1 MDFKISF
8 SRVKTSCMAFTS
20 WIMTMTARESVV
32 SFLDVLLFEGLHH
45 SPSVSMVCMELR
57 TIYVMCCS

>member
-1 MDFKISF
+1 MDLQLNLL

-20 WIMTMTARESVV
+20 WIMTMTASESVV

-45 SPSVSMVCMELR
+45 SPSVSMVVHGTEN
-57 TIYVMCCS
+57 YVMCCS

>member
-20 WIMTMTARESVV
+20 WSMTTTAGGRVV
-32 SFLDVLLFEGLHH
+32 CFLDVLLFEGLRC